1 MPLRHRQWLSASP
14 LNGLARSPTPGLL
27 ACIVADDYGIDDGKW
42 HLIYMISDEHI
53 AERLLIKTQKPTPA
67 PKCSSAS
74 SRRS

>member
-1 MPLRHRQWLSASP
+1 MLPAFVHKQDGHEHKSFQLSCFKS
-14 LNGLARSPTPGLL
+14 
-27 ACIVADDYGIDDGKW
+27 DYGIDDGKW